1 MLKVNVLE
9 SLRKSVSSKSHR
21 SRTYQL
27 KSYRFRSS
35 YSPMAN
41 RYLRSRGIVLEPL
54 ASSTVGRIKLDG
66 VLWKARLSD
75 TAVSHWAPTVVPRGT
90 EVSILYREGL
100 TLVVEPSVS

>member
-9 SLRKSVSSKSHR
+9 SLKKSVNSKSYSLNSSKSYG
-21 SRTYQL
+21 SGST
-27 KSYRFRSS
+27 

-54 ASSTVGRIKLDG
+54 TSNAVGRIKLDG

-75 TAVSHWAPTVVPRGT
+75 TAMSHLAPTVVPSGT

-100 TLVVEPSVS
+100 TLVVEPSVL